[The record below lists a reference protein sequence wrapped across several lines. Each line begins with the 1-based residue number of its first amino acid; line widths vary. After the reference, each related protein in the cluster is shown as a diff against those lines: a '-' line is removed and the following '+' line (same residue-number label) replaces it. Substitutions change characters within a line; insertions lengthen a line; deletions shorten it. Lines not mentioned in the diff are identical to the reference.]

1 MRWFDSEFDYV
12 QELIDTWNKKRK
24 KIRTAYFIIAAVLIL
39 AGILTA
45 VFPVRVFAV
54 IQYLAAAA
62 VIVIGIYH
70 FVAYT
75 SMTYYFKDGM
85 LIMSGILNILIG
97 IMLFFMPVA
106 LTVQVVTFMLAF
118 LLIFSGAQ
126 KISFASR
133 LKYFRIPH
141 TGSLTFSGVLNI
153 ILAVIFLL
161 LPFMSALALNYILA
175 AYLIITGAALFVEA
189 LGMHKLNRKDGAGE

>member
-24 KIRTAYFIIAAVLIL
+24 KVRTAYFIIAAVLIL

-97 IMLFFMPVA
+97 IMLLIMPIT
-106 LTVQVVTFMLAF
+106 LTVQVITFMLAF
-118 LLIFSGAQ
+118 LLIFTGAQ

-133 LKYFRIPH
+133 LKYFQIPN
-141 TGSLTFSGVLNI
+141 TGSLTFSGILNI

-161 LPFMSALALNYILA
+161 LPFVSALALNYILA

-189 LGMHKLNRKDGAGE
+189 FGMHKLNM

>member
-24 KIRTAYFIIAAVLIL
+24 KVRTAYFIIAAVLFL

-45 VFPVRVFAV
+45 VFPIRVFAV

-70 FVAYT
+70 FAAYT

-97 IMLFFMPVA
+97 IMLLIMPVT
-106 LTVQVVTFMLAF
+106 LTVQVITFMLAF
-118 LLIFSGAQ
+118 LLIFTGAQ

-133 LKYFRIPH
+133 LKYFQIPN
-141 TGSLTFSGVLNI
+141 TGSQTFSGILNI

-161 LPFMSALALNYILA
+161 LPFVSALALNYILA

-189 LGMHKLNRKDGAGE
+189 LGMHKLNM

>member
-24 KIRTAYFIIAAVLIL
+24 KIRTVYFIIAAVLIL

-97 IMLFFMPVA
+97 IMLLIMPIT

-118 LLIFSGAQ
+118 LLIFTGAQ

-133 LKYFRIPH
+133 LKYFQIPN
-141 TGSLTFSGVLNI
+141 TGSLTFSGILNI

-161 LPFMSALALNYILA
+161 LPFVSALALNYILA
-175 AYLIITGAALFVEA
+175 AYLVITGAALFVEA
-189 LGMHKLNRKDGAGE
+189 LGMHKLSM

>member
-24 KIRTAYFIIAAVLIL
+24 KVRTAYFIIAAVLFL

-97 IMLFFMPVA
+97 IMLLIMPIT

-118 LLIFSGAQ
+118 LLIFTGAQ

-133 LKYFRIPH
+133 LKYFQIPN
-141 TGSLTFSGVLNI
+141 TGSLTFSGILNI

-161 LPFMSALALNYILA
+161 LPFVSALALNYILA
-175 AYLIITGAALFVEA
+175 AYLVITGAALFVEA
-189 LGMHKLNRKDGAGE
+189 LGMHKLSM

>member
-1 MRWFDSEFDYV
+1 MRWFDSDFDYV
-12 QELIDTWNKKRK
+12 QELVDTWNKGRK
-24 KIRTAYFIIAAVLIL
+24 KIRTTYLIIAAVLIL

-45 VFPVRVFAV
+45 VFPAGIFAV
-54 IQYLAAAA
+54 IQYIAAAA

-70 FVAYT
+70 FVAYA

-97 IMLFFMPVA
+97 IMLFIMPVA
-106 LTVQVVTFMLAF
+106 LTVQVITFMLAF
-118 LLIFSGAQ
+118 ILIFSGAQ

-133 LKYFRIPH
+133 LKYFRIRH
-141 TGSLTFSGVLNI
+141 TGSLTFSGVLSI

-161 LPFMSALALNYILA
+161 LPFVSALTLNSILA
-175 AYLIITGAALFVEA
+175 AYLIITGIALFGEA
-189 LGMHKLNRKDGAGE
+189 LGMHRLSL

>member
-24 KIRTAYFIIAAVLIL
+24 KVRTAYFIIAAVLFL

-97 IMLFFMPVA
+97 IMLLIMPIT

-118 LLIFSGAQ
+118 LLIFTGAQ

-133 LKYFRIPH
+133 LKYFRIPN
-141 TGSLTFSGVLNI
+141 TGSLTFSGILNI

-161 LPFMSALALNYILA
+161 LPFVSALALNYILA

-189 LGMHKLNRKDGAGE
+189 LGMHKLNM

>member
-24 KIRTAYFIIAAVLIL
+24 KVRTAYFIIAAVLFL

-97 IMLFFMPVA
+97 IMLLIMPVT
-106 LTVQVVTFMLAF
+106 LTVQVITFMLAF
-118 LLIFSGAQ
+118 LLIFTGAQ

-133 LKYFRIPH
+133 LKYFQIPN
-141 TGSLTFSGVLNI
+141 TGSLTFSGILNI
-153 ILAVIFLL
+153 ILGVIFLL
-161 LPFMSALALNYILA
+161 LPFVSALALNYILA
-175 AYLIITGAALFVEA
+175 AYLVITGAALFVEA
-189 LGMHKLNRKDGAGE
+189 LGMHKLNM

>member
-24 KIRTAYFIIAAVLIL
+24 KVRTAYFIIAAVLFL

-70 FVAYT
+70 FAAYT

-97 IMLFFMPVA
+97 IMLLIMPIT
-106 LTVQVVTFMLAF
+106 LTVQVITFMLAF
-118 LLIFSGAQ
+118 LLIFTGAQ

-133 LKYFRIPH
+133 LKYFQIPN
-141 TGSLTFSGVLNI
+141 TGSLTFSGILNI

-161 LPFMSALALNYILA
+161 LPFVSALALNYILA
-175 AYLIITGAALFVEA
+175 AYLVITGAALFVEA
-189 LGMHKLNRKDGAGE
+189 FGMHKLNM

>member
-24 KIRTAYFIIAAVLIL
+24 KVRTAYFIIAAVLFL

-97 IMLFFMPVA
+97 IMLLIMPVT
-106 LTVQVVTFMLAF
+106 LTVQVITFMLAF
-118 LLIFSGAQ
+118 LLIFTGAQ

-133 LKYFRIPH
+133 LKYFQIPN
-141 TGSLTFSGVLNI
+141 TGSLTFSGILNI

-161 LPFMSALALNYILA
+161 LPFVSALALNYILA
-175 AYLIITGAALFVEA
+175 AYLVITGAALFVEA
-189 LGMHKLNRKDGAGE
+189 LGMHKLNM

>member
-24 KIRTAYFIIAAVLIL
+24 KVRTAYFIIAAVLFL

-45 VFPVRVFAV
+45 VFPIRVFAV

-70 FVAYT
+70 FAAYT

-97 IMLFFMPVA
+97 IMLLIMPIT

-118 LLIFSGAQ
+118 LLIFTGAQ

-133 LKYFRIPH
+133 LKYFQIPN
-141 TGSLTFSGVLNI
+141 TGSLTFSGILNI

-161 LPFMSALALNYILA
+161 LPFVSALALNYILA

-189 LGMHKLNRKDGAGE
+189 LGMHKLNM

>member
-1 MRWFDSEFDYV
+1 MRWFDSDFDYV
-12 QELIDTWNKKRK
+12 QELVDTWNKGRK
-24 KIRTAYFIIAAVLIL
+24 KIRTTYLIIAAVLIL

-45 VFPVRVFAV
+45 VFPAGIFAV
-54 IQYLAAAA
+54 IQYIAAAA

-70 FVAYT
+70 FVAYA

-97 IMLFFMPVA
+97 IMLFIMPVA
-106 LTVQVVTFMLAF
+106 LTVQVITFMLAF
-118 LLIFSGAQ
+118 ILIFSGAQ

-133 LKYFRIPH
+133 LKYFRIRH
-141 TGSLTFSGVLNI
+141 TGSLTFSGVLSI

-161 LPFMSALALNYILA
+161 LPFVSALTLNYILA
-175 AYLIITGAALFVEA
+175 AYLIITGIALFGEA
-189 LGMHKLNRKDGAGE
+189 LGMHRLSL